1 MHQKFL
7 QNLINKH
14 LNQELKENEQLKPFL
29 QSINDSFVSFERY
42 RELLEHS
49 FKITERE
56 FEDMSSRLQEQFSIK
71 EQAINNLLEIA
82 NQQNNS
88 LENYKDDDIIQV
100 SNLIKK
106 QILQYNET
114 SDQLNRTLN
123 LFKTLLDNLNSAV
136 LVESEDRKI
145 LFTNQAFCNLFHIP
159 VSPELLVGYDCSNSA
174 QESMHLFL
182 DPETFV
188 SRINVILH
196 NREKTLD
203 ELIEM
208 KDGTMVERDYVPI
221 VVEGIYKGHLW
232 KYENVTEKLK
242 NQLQIAESDER
253 NKLIMNSAIDA
264 IIIIDKLG
272 KIISWN
278 PSAERIFGWTHDEVV
293 THSLSEII
301 IPDYMRKSHND
312 GMIRRLTS
320 GESKMLGRL
329 LELPA
334 QNKKGEEFPVEIYV
348 ICFEQEGEKYYCG
361 FIKDISE
368 RKINEEI
375 LKLQEEKYRNIIA
388 NMNLGL
394 LEVDLEDTII
404 YANQSFCDMS
414 AYSLAELK
422 GKKAAELFVVEHHK
436 QIISQKNE
444 LRKTHE
450 SDGYELEV
458 KNKNGENRWWF
469 VSGAPNYNDRGQ
481 LVGSIGIHLDISD
494 HKLLEKELAK
504 AKSIAEAAAKA
515 KELFLANM
523 SHEIRTPLNV
533 IIGMIRQLTKE
544 SLTADQHFY
553 INQSASSAKHLLTI
567 LNNVLDV
574 AKIESGDME
583 ILENGFSPSAL
594 LYNVHS
600 IMYSQAIEKNL
611 KFKLNASPDLKPV
624 LIGDDTRLRQV
635 FINLVGNSIKFTQA
649 GSIMLNAEVVS
660 ETDTH
665 QTILFEVV
673 DTGIGMS
680 EEFITRIF
688 DKFSQEQ
695 NESNRRYEGTGLG
708 MTISND
714 LIRLMG
720 GNLKVDSIKSV
731 GTTFKFE
738 LNFRIGKPEQLVSN
752 NQQIQQNIF
761 KSCKA
766 LLVEDNEM
774 NRFIAIQSLDF
785 LGFETTEA
793 ENGKIAIELASKN
806 SYDIILMD
814 IQMPVMDGV
823 EATEYIREQLN
834 LKTPIIALTANA
846 FKHDIELYLNK
857 GMNDFI
863 TKPYDEQDFFRKIDH
878 VLSLHKFKLGNTTN
892 DQNKEEEM
900 KTTNKLYNLMQL
912 EQMSRGNNSFVT
924 KMISIFINQTKENI
938 AIMENGIST
947 SNFDEVKRI
956 AHKIRP
962 SIGQMGILSLKNQ
975 ARTIETYKLE
985 PGENQEFKDMTNDLC
1000 EVLNKVLKE
1009 LEADGYQ

>member
-301 IPDYMRKSHND
+301 IPEYMRKSHND

-422 GKKAAELFVVEHHK
+422 GKKAAELFVVEHHR

-938 AIMENGIST
+938 AIMENGIAT

>member
-56 FEDMSSRLQEQFSIK
+56 FEDMSLRLQEQFSIK

-301 IPDYMRKSHND
+301 IPEYMRKSHND

-649 GSIMLNAEVVS
+649 GSIMLNAEVIS

-938 AIMENGIST
+938 AIMENGIAT

>member
-301 IPDYMRKSHND
+301 IPEYMRKSHND

>member
-301 IPDYMRKSHND
+301 IPEYMRKSHND

-649 GSIMLNAEVVS
+649 GSIMLNAEVIS

-938 AIMENGIST
+938 AIMENGIAT

>member
-301 IPDYMRKSHND
+301 IPEYMRKSHND

-368 RKINEEI
+368 RKVNEEI

-649 GSIMLNAEVVS
+649 GSIMLNAEVIS

-938 AIMENGIST
+938 AIMENGIAT

>member
-301 IPDYMRKSHND
+301 IPEYMRKSHND

-938 AIMENGIST
+938 AIMENGIAT

-1000 EVLNKVLKE
+1000 EVLDKVLKE
-1009 LEADGYQ
+1009 LEADGYS

>member
-264 IIIIDKLG
+264 IIIINKLG

-301 IPDYMRKSHND
+301 IPEYMRKSHND

-938 AIMENGIST
+938 AIMENGIAT

-1000 EVLNKVLKE
+1000 EVLDKVLKE
-1009 LEADGYQ
+1009 LEADGYS

>member
-892 DQNKEEEM
+892 DQNKEEQM

-938 AIMENGIST
+938 AIMENGIAT

>member
-88 LENYKDDDIIQV
+88 LENYKDNDIIQV

-301 IPDYMRKSHND
+301 IPEYMRKSHND

-422 GKKAAELFVVEHHK
+422 GKKAAELFVVEHHR

-938 AIMENGIST
+938 AIMENGIAT

>member
-88 LENYKDDDIIQV
+88 LENYKDNDIIQV

-544 SLTADQHFY
+544 SLTTDQHFY

-649 GSIMLNAEVVS
+649 GSIMLNAEVIS

-731 GTTFKFE
+731 GTTFKVK

-892 DQNKEEEM
+892 DQNKEEQM

-938 AIMENGIST
+938 AIMENGIAT

>member
-188 SRINVILH
+188 SRIDVILH

-301 IPDYMRKSHND
+301 IPEYMRKSHND

-649 GSIMLNAEVVS
+649 GSIMLNAEVIS

-938 AIMENGIST
+938 AIMENGIAT

>member
-88 LENYKDDDIIQV
+88 LENYKDNDIIQV

-301 IPDYMRKSHND
+301 IPEYMRKSHND

-938 AIMENGIST
+938 AIMENGIAT

-962 SIGQMGILSLKNQ
+962 SIGQMGILSLKNE
-975 ARTIETYKLE
+975 ARNIENYKLE
-985 PGENQEFKDMTNDLC
+985 LGENQEFKDMTNDLC

>member
-88 LENYKDDDIIQV
+88 LENYKDNDIIQV

-264 IIIIDKLG
+264 IIIINKLG

-301 IPDYMRKSHND
+301 IPEYMRKSHND

-938 AIMENGIST
+938 AIMENGIAT

>member
-88 LENYKDDDIIQV
+88 LENYKDNDIIQV

-301 IPDYMRKSHND
+301 IPEYMRKSHND

-649 GSIMLNAEVVS
+649 GSIMLNAEVIS

-938 AIMENGIST
+938 AIMENGIAT

-962 SIGQMGILSLKNQ
+962 SIGQMGILSLKNE
-975 ARTIETYKLE
+975 ARNIENYKLE
-985 PGENQEFKDMTNDLC
+985 LGENQEFKDMTNDLC

>member
-88 LENYKDDDIIQV
+88 LENYKDNDIIQV

-301 IPDYMRKSHND
+301 IPEYMRKSHND

-422 GKKAAELFVVEHHK
+422 GKKAAELFVVEHHR

-938 AIMENGIST
+938 AIMENGIAT

-962 SIGQMGILSLKNQ
+962 SIGQMGILSLKNE
-975 ARTIETYKLE
+975 ARNIENYKLE
-985 PGENQEFKDMTNDLC
+985 LGENQEFKDMTNDLC

>member
-88 LENYKDDDIIQV
+88 LENYKDNDIIQV

-301 IPDYMRKSHND
+301 IPEYMRKSHND

-544 SLTADQHFY
+544 SLTTDQHFY

-938 AIMENGIST
+938 AIMENGIAT

>member
-88 LENYKDDDIIQV
+88 LENYKDNDIIQV

-301 IPDYMRKSHND
+301 IPEYMRKSHND

-544 SLTADQHFY
+544 SLTTDQHFY

-938 AIMENGIST
+938 AIMENGIAT

-962 SIGQMGILSLKNQ
+962 SIGQMGILSLKNE
-975 ARTIETYKLE
+975 ARNIENYKLE
-985 PGENQEFKDMTNDLC
+985 LGENQEFKDMTNDLC

>member
-88 LENYKDDDIIQV
+88 LENYKDNDIIQV

-301 IPDYMRKSHND
+301 IPEYMRKSHND

-938 AIMENGIST
+938 AIMENGIAT

>member
-301 IPDYMRKSHND
+301 IPEYMRKSHND

-544 SLTADQHFY
+544 SLTTDQHFY

-649 GSIMLNAEVVS
+649 GSIMLNAEVIS

-766 LLVEDNEM
+766 LLVDDNEM

-938 AIMENGIST
+938 AIMENGIAT

>member
-1 MHQKFL
+1 M
-7 QNLINKH
+7 
-14 LNQELKENEQLKPFL
+14 
-29 QSINDSFVSFERY
+29 
-42 RELLEHS
+42 
-49 FKITERE
+49 
-56 FEDMSSRLQEQFSIK
+56 
-71 EQAINNLLEIA
+71 
-82 NQQNNS
+82 
-88 LENYKDDDIIQV
+88 
-100 SNLIKK
+100 
-106 QILQYNET
+106 
-114 SDQLNRTLN
+114 
-123 LFKTLLDNLNSAV
+123 
-136 LVESEDRKI
+136 
-145 LFTNQAFCNLFHIP
+145 
-159 VSPELLVGYDCSNSA
+159 
-174 QESMHLFL
+174 
-182 DPETFV
+182 
-188 SRINVILH
+188 
-196 NREKTLD
+196 
-203 ELIEM
+203 
-208 KDGTMVERDYVPI
+208 
-221 VVEGIYKGHLW
+221 
-232 KYENVTEKLK
+232 
-242 NQLQIAESDER
+242 
-253 NKLIMNSAIDA
+253 
-264 IIIIDKLG
+264 
-272 KIISWN
+272 
-278 PSAERIFGWTHDEVV
+278 
-293 THSLSEII
+293 
-301 IPDYMRKSHND
+301 
-312 GMIRRLTS
+312 
-320 GESKMLGRL
+320 
-329 LELPA
+329 
-334 QNKKGEEFPVEIYV
+334 
-348 ICFEQEGEKYYCG
+348 
-361 FIKDISE
+361 
-368 RKINEEI
+368 
-375 LKLQEEKYRNIIA
+375 
-388 NMNLGL
+388 
-394 LEVDLEDTII
+394 
-404 YANQSFCDMS
+404 
-414 AYSLAELK
+414 
-422 GKKAAELFVVEHHK
+422 
-436 QIISQKNE
+436 
-444 LRKTHE
+444 
-450 SDGYELEV
+450 
-458 KNKNGENRWWF
+458 
-469 VSGAPNYNDRGQ
+469 
-481 LVGSIGIHLDISD
+481 DISD

-938 AIMENGIST
+938 AIMENGIAT

-962 SIGQMGILSLKNQ
+962 SIGQMGILSLKNE
-975 ARTIETYKLE
+975 ARNIENYKLE
-985 PGENQEFKDMTNDLC
+985 LGENQEFKDMTNDLC

>member
-301 IPDYMRKSHND
+301 IPEYMRKSHND

-422 GKKAAELFVVEHHK
+422 GKKAAELFVVEHHR

-938 AIMENGIST
+938 AIMENGIAT

-985 PGENQEFKDMTNDLC
+985 PGENQEFKGMTKDLC

>member
-649 GSIMLNAEVVS
+649 GSIMLNAEVIS

-938 AIMENGIST
+938 AIMENGIAT

>member
-301 IPDYMRKSHND
+301 IPEYMRKSHND

-583 ILENGFSPSAL
+583 ILENGVSPSAL

-938 AIMENGIST
+938 AIMENGIAT

>member
-301 IPDYMRKSHND
+301 IPEYMRKSHND

-544 SLTADQHFY
+544 SLTTDQHFY

-649 GSIMLNAEVVS
+649 GSIMLNAEVIS

-938 AIMENGIST
+938 AIMENGIAT

>member
-892 DQNKEEEM
+892 DQNKEEQM

-938 AIMENGIST
+938 AIMENGIAT

-962 SIGQMGILSLKNQ
+962 SIGQMGILSLKNE
-975 ARTIETYKLE
+975 ARNIETYKLE

>member
-301 IPDYMRKSHND
+301 IPEYMRKSHND

-938 AIMENGIST
+938 AIMENGIAT

>member
-301 IPDYMRKSHND
+301 IPEYMRKSHND

-938 AIMENGIST
+938 AIMENGIAT

-962 SIGQMGILSLKNQ
+962 SIGQMGILSLKNE
-975 ARTIETYKLE
+975 ARNIENYKLE
-985 PGENQEFKDMTNDLC
+985 LGENQEFKDMTNDLC

>member
-544 SLTADQHFY
+544 SLTTDQHFY

-938 AIMENGIST
+938 AIMENGIAT

>member
-301 IPDYMRKSHND
+301 IPEYMRKSHND

-544 SLTADQHFY
+544 SLTTDQHFY

-938 AIMENGIST
+938 AIMENGIAT

>member
-56 FEDMSSRLQEQFSIK
+56 FEDMSLRLQEQFSIK

-88 LENYKDDDIIQV
+88 LENYKDNDIIQV

-301 IPDYMRKSHND
+301 IPEYMRKSHND

-544 SLTADQHFY
+544 SLTTDQHFY

-938 AIMENGIST
+938 AIMENGIAT

>member
-56 FEDMSSRLQEQFSIK
+56 FEDMSLRLQEQFSIK

-88 LENYKDDDIIQV
+88 LENYKDNDIIQV

-301 IPDYMRKSHND
+301 IPEYMRKSHND

-422 GKKAAELFVVEHHK
+422 GKKAAELFVVEHHR

-938 AIMENGIST
+938 AIMENGIAT

>member
-301 IPDYMRKSHND
+301 IPEYMRKSHND

-814 IQMPVMDGV
+814 IQMPVMDGA

-938 AIMENGIST
+938 AIMENGIAT